1 LIAKEREPTAGV
13 GFPMINARRSISDVH
28 SSISNECRL
37 ILDARRS
44 TAI

>member
-1 LIAKEREPTAGV
+1 LIAKERDLTPRV

-44 TAI
+44 TAM